1 MSQWKNDDSAANSV
15 LWGVVGYNKTGNSA
29 NRDSFYSNTTADAYV
44 TGITVGQFGVD
55 ATEARST
62 NGTIHSVVFTSRGS
76 GYSANATVTVTGG
89 GGTSFAANATANSS
103 GRISAFNISNN
114 GVGYTLAPT
123 LSISAPSAISF
134 NGNTTAVTVGNS
146 SSNGFITLGAT
157 NAAFFAVNDQVTYL
171 VGTGNTSIGGLTN
184 ASSYFITFANST
196 AIQLAVN
203 RGGPAINLTSVAAG
217 PQVGHSITGET
228 ATVSATLSRGASV
241 THAGWVVRTVGTGG
255 RAGRVQ
261 YETLVAMGS
270 MTGDGSDDTIFK
282 DS

>member
-29 NRDSFYSNTTADAYV
+29 NRDVFYANTTASAYV

-55 ATEARST
+55 PTEARSG

-76 GYSANATVTVTGG
+76 GYSANATVTVAGG
-89 GGTSFAANATANSS
+89 GGASFAANAQSNSS
-103 GRISAFNISNN
+103 GRIAAINISNN
-114 GVGYTLAPT
+114 GVGYTTSPT
-123 LSISAPSAISF
+123 LTVSAPSAISF
-134 NGNTTAVTVGNS
+134 NGNTTAVVAGNS
-146 SSNGFITLGAT
+146 SANGYISLGA
-157 NAAFFAVNDQVTYL
+157 NALFFAAGDRLTYL
-171 VGTGNTSIGGLTN
+171 VAAGNTAIGGLAN
-184 ASSYFITFANST
+184 ATSYFITFANST
-196 AIQLAVN
+196 AIQLSVDS
-203 RGGPAINLTSVAAG
+203 GGPAINLTSVATT
-217 PQVGHSITGET
+217 PQVGHSITGQT
-228 ATVSATLSRGASV
+228 ATVSGVLSRGAAV

-270 MTGDGSDDTIFK
+270 MTGDGSDDALFK

>member
-29 NRDSFYSNTTADAYV
+29 NRDTFYGNTTADGYV

-76 GYSANATVTVTGG
+76 GYNANATITVSGG
-89 GGTSFAANATANSS
+89 GGASFDANATANSI
-103 GRISAFNISNN
+103 GRISTINFTNN
-114 GVGYTLAPT
+114 GVGYT
-123 LSISAPSAISF
+123 SAPLLTVSAPAAIAF
-134 NGNTTAVTVGNS
+134 NGNTTSVTSGNS
-146 SSNGFITLGAT
+146 SANGFITLGA
-157 NAAFFAVNDQVTYL
+157 NAELFAVNDQVTYL
-171 VGTGNTSIGGLTN
+171 VGTGNTAIGGLAN
-184 ASSYFITFANST
+184 ATSYFITFANST

-203 RGGPAINLTSVAAG
+203 KSGPAINLTSVPTSA
-217 PQVGHSITGET
+217 QVGHSVTGET
-228 ATVSATLSRGASV
+228 AAISAVLSRGASV

-270 MTGDGSDDTIFK
+270 MTGDGSDDTLFK
-282 DS
+282 DT

>member
-29 NRDSFYSNTTADAYV
+29 NRDVFYGNTTASAYV

-55 ATEARST
+55 PSEAASG

-76 GYSANATVTVTGG
+76 GYNANATVTVAGG
-89 GGTSFAANATANSS
+89 GGASFAANASSNST
-103 GRISAFNISNN
+103 GRISAVNITNN
-114 GVGYTLAPT
+114 GVGYTSSPT
-123 LSISAPSAISF
+123 LTISAPSAISF
-134 NGNTTAVTVGNS
+134 NGNTTAVTSGNS
-146 SSNGFITLGAT
+146 SANGYITLGA
-157 NAAFFAVNDQVTYL
+157 NALFFAAGDQVTYL
-171 VGTGNTSIGGLTN
+171 VGAGNTAIGGLTN
-184 ASSYFITFANST
+184 ATSYFITFANST
-196 AIQLAVN
+196 AVQLAT
-203 RGGPAINLTSVAAG
+203 GLSGPAINLTSVPTTA
-217 PQVGHSITGET
+217 QVGHSVTGQT
-228 ATVSATLSRGASV
+228 AAAAAVLSRGAAV

-270 MTGDGSDDTIFK
+270 MTGDGSDDALFK

>member
-29 NRDSFYSNTTADAYV
+29 NRDEFYANTTASAYV

-55 ATEARST
+55 PAEASSG

-76 GYSANATVTVTGG
+76 GYSANATVTVAGG
-89 GGTSFAANATANSS
+89 GGASFAANAQSNSS
-103 GRISAFNISNN
+103 GRISVINISNN
-114 GVGYTLAPT
+114 GVGYTTAPT
-123 LSISAPSAISF
+123 LTVSAPSAISF
-134 NGNTTAVTVGNS
+134 NGNTTAVVAGNS
-146 SSNGFITLGAT
+146 SANGYISLGA
-157 NAAFFAVNDQVTYL
+157 NALFFAAGDQLRYL
-171 VGTGNTSIGGLTN
+171 VGAGNTAIGGLAN
-184 ASSYFITFANST
+184 ATSYFITFANST

-203 RGGPAINLTSVAAG
+203 SGGPAINLTSVPTSAQ
-217 PQVGHSITGET
+217 PGHTITGET
-228 ATVSATLSRGASV
+228 AAVSAVLSRGAAV

-270 MTGDGSDDTIFK
+270 MTGDGSDDALFK

>member
-15 LWGVVGYNKTGNSA
+15 LWGVAGYNKTSNSA
-29 NRDSFYSNTTADAYV
+29 NRDVFYANTTADAYV

-55 ATEARST
+55 ASETRST
-62 NGTIHSVVFTSRGS
+62 NGSIHSVVFTSRGS
-76 GYSANATVTVTGG
+76 GYSANATVTASGG
-89 GGTSFAANATANSS
+89 GGASFAANAQSNSS
-103 GRISAFNISNN
+103 GRIAAINIGNN
-114 GVGYTLAPT
+114 GVGYTTAPT
-123 LSISAPSAISF
+123 LTVSAPSAIAF
-134 NGNTTAVTVGNS
+134 NGNTSAVTAGNS

-157 NAAFFAVNDQVTYL
+157 NTAFFAVNDQVTYL
-171 VGTGNTSIGGLTN
+171 VGAGNTAIGGLAN
-184 ASSYFITFANST
+184 ASSYYITFANST

-203 RGGPAINLTSVAAG
+203 RGGPAINLTSVATSA
-217 PQVGHSITGET
+217 QVGHSITGET
-228 ATVSATLSRGASV
+228 ATASAVLSRGAGV

-270 MTGDGSDDTIFK
+270 MTGDGSDDALFK

>member
-29 NRDSFYSNTTADAYV
+29 NRDVFFANTTASAYV

-55 ATEARST
+55 VAEAAST

-76 GYSANATVTVTGG
+76 GYNANATVTVAGG
-89 GGTSFAANATANSS
+89 GGASFAANAQSNST
-103 GRISAFNISNN
+103 GRISAINIGNN
-114 GVGYTLAPT
+114 GVNYTTAPVLT
-123 LSISAPSAISF
+123 VSAPSAIAF

-146 SSNGFITLGAT
+146 SSNGFITLGS
-157 NAAFFAVNDQVTYL
+157 NAELFIAGDQVTYL
-171 VGTGNTSIGGLTN
+171 VGAGNTAIGGLAN
-184 ASSYFITFANST
+184 ATSYFVTFANST
-196 AIQLAVN
+196 ALQLSV
-203 RGGPAINLTSVAAG
+203 RSDGPAINLTSVPTSA
-217 PQVGHSITGET
+217 QVGHSLTGET
-228 ATVSATLSRGASV
+228 AAVSAVLSRGAGV

-270 MTGDGSDDTIFK
+270 MTGDASDDALFK
-282 DS
+282 DT

>member
-29 NRDSFYSNTTADAYV
+29 NRDVFFANTTASAYV

-55 ATEARST
+55 VAEAAST

-76 GYSANATVTVTGG
+76 GYNANATVTVAGG
-89 GGTSFAANATANSS
+89 GGASFAANAQSNST
-103 GRISAFNISNN
+103 GRISAINIGNN
-114 GVGYTLAPT
+114 GVNYTTAPVLT
-123 LSISAPSAISF
+123 VSAPSAIAF

-146 SSNGFITLGAT
+146 SSNGFITLGS
-157 NAAFFAVNDQVTYL
+157 NAELFIVGDQVTYL
-171 VGTGNTSIGGLTN
+171 VGAGNTAIGGLAN
-184 ASSYFITFANST
+184 ATSYFVTFANST
-196 AIQLAVN
+196 ALQLSV
-203 RGGPAINLTSVAAG
+203 RSDGPAINLTSVPTSA
-217 PQVGHSITGET
+217 QVGHSLTGET
-228 ATVSATLSRGASV
+228 AAVSAVLSRGAGV

-270 MTGDGSDDTIFK
+270 MTGDASDDALFK
-282 DS
+282 DT

>member
-29 NRDSFYSNTTADAYV
+29 NRDVFYANTTVNAYV

-55 ATEARST
+55 PTEARSG

-76 GYSANATVTVTGG
+76 GYSANATVTASGG
-89 GGTSFAANATANSS
+89 GGASFAANAQSNSS
-103 GRISAFNISNN
+103 GRIAAINISNN
-114 GVGYTLAPT
+114 GVGYTTSPT
-123 LSISAPSAISF
+123 LTVSAPSAISF
-134 NGNTTAVTVGNS
+134 NGNTTAVVAGNS
-146 SSNGFITLGAT
+146 SANGYISLGA
-157 NAAFFAVNDQVTYL
+157 NALFFAAGDRLTYA
-171 VGTGNTSIGGLTN
+171 VAAGNTAIGGLAN
-184 ASSYFITFANST
+184 ATSYFITFANST
-196 AIQLAVN
+196 AIQLSVGV
-203 RGGPAINLTSVAAG
+203 GGPAINLTSVATT
-217 PQVGHSITGET
+217 PQSGHSITGET
-228 ATVSATLSRGASV
+228 ATVSGVLSRGAAV

-270 MTGDGSDDTIFK
+270 MTGDGSDDALFK